1 MSKSKELY
9 LGRCFTLTTAFGS
22 LRKISLGPQDLQK
35 LNEFAADN
43 KGWAN
48 ILVKMKKSFNAG
60 ESDFYVEIDPW
71 KPDGE
76 GKPKDLPF

>member
-1 MSKSKELY
+1 MAKSKENY

-35 LNEFAADN
+35 LNDFAAEN

-48 ILVKMKKSFNAG
+48 ILFKMKKSHNPG

-76 GKPKDLPF
+76 TTKEKLPF

>member
-1 MSKSKELY
+1 MAKSKEVY

-22 LRKISLGPQDLQK
+22 LRKVSLGPQDLQK

-48 ILVKMKKSFNAG
+48 ILIKMKKSHNPG
-60 ESDFYVEIDPW
+60 ESDFYVEIDSW
-71 KPDGE
+71 KPDSDV
-76 GKPKDLPF
+76 KNKDLPF